1 MQLSNNLTENIQT
14 AQTLLPIGSSFDLLT
29 RELYL
34 GDTRAYWIG
43 VSGLCR
49 IELLQQI
56 FSDLQDPLYTTDST
70 IHDLHRFT
78 AARIGYSQVTYENDW
93 DNLITQLLSGPS
105 LLLIDGF
112 AEALVLDVRTYPTR
126 GINEPDTEKV
136 TRGSRDGFVETL
148 LFNTNLIRRRIRS
161 PRLTFEITHIGS
173 VSKTDVSIAYMND
186 LVNPALLSHIR
197 QSLRQLDVTSLTMGG
212 KSLEELLIRKRWYNP
227 LPSIQ
232 VTERPDV
239 ACSYLTEGY
248 ILLLVDNSPAVLIL
262 PCNIFHFTQSPE
274 DYYKNPSVGGY
285 FRLVRFGCI
294 LASLLL
300 LPVFLLLILHY
311 PDFSR
316 QIGLLT
322 TDQWNSSHL
331 FFFTLAAEFALD
343 LFRYSSAHSSSRFS
357 GSLAVVGGLVIGDV
371 AIQMQWASIEV
382 IFYAAVTLLTTLS
395 LPSVEFGDAL
405 RLYRLFLLL
414 LTGTGGVIG
423 FLIGLILVTLSI
435 ITTPTLP
442 HSSYF
447 WPLYPF
453 HWDALKT
460 LLFRRPTYLAQPDK
474 TWRDRNK

>member
-1 MQLSNNLTENIQT
+1 
-14 AQTLLPIGSSFDLLT
+14 
-29 RELYL
+29 
-34 GDTRAYWIG
+34 
-43 VSGLCR
+43 
-49 IELLQQI
+49 
-56 FSDLQDPLYTTDST
+56 
-70 IHDLHRFT
+70 
-78 AARIGYSQVTYENDW
+78 
-93 DNLITQLLSGPS
+93 
-105 LLLIDGF
+105 
-112 AEALVLDVRTYPTR
+112 
-126 GINEPDTEKV
+126 
-136 TRGSRDGFVETL
+136 
-148 LFNTNLIRRRIRS
+148 
-161 PRLTFEITHIGS
+161 
-173 VSKTDVSIAYMND
+173 
-186 LVNPALLSHIR
+186 
-197 QSLRQLDVTSLTMGG
+197 
-212 KSLEELLIRKRWYNP
+212 
-227 LPSIQ
+227 
-232 VTERPDV
+232 
-239 ACSYLTEGY
+239 
-248 ILLLVDNSPAVLIL
+248 
-262 PCNIFHFTQSPE
+262 
-274 DYYKNPSVGGY
+274 
-285 FRLVRFGCI
+285 
-294 LASLLL
+294 LL

-414 LTGTGGVIG
+414 LTGAGGVIG